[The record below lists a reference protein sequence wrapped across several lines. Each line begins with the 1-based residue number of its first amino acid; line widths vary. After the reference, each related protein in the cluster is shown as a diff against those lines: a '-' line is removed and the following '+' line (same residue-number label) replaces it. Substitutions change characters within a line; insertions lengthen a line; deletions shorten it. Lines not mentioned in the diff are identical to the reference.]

1 MELMYNQTDPEC
13 CFIQWI
19 NSALLH
25 SWSIYWSI
33 NSRVP
38 CPGTGCVY
46 LAGIFLFAVNILYIL
61 LIWMSSASGKSC
73 IIQCINKM
81 GKNHKKFNTLGLC
94 VFSIAKLLSF
104 LWILFDCQWICEN
117 FLYWFFLVNGVCY
130 KVPRWG
136 RKLSWACY
144 SFWH

>member
-1 MELMYNQTDPEC
+1 MSVFFCKSLTTLVELWNWCIIQQTDPLSDVC
-13 CFIQWI
+13 IQWI

-61 LIWMSSASGKSC
+61 LIQMTSASGKSC

-81 GKNHKKFNTLGLC
+81 GKNQKKFNTLGLC

-104 LWILFDCQWICEN
+104 LWVLFDCQWISALEICKN
-117 FLYWFFLVNGVCY
+117 FLYWFFG
-130 KVPRWG
+130 
-136 RKLSWACY
+136 
-144 SFWH
+144 